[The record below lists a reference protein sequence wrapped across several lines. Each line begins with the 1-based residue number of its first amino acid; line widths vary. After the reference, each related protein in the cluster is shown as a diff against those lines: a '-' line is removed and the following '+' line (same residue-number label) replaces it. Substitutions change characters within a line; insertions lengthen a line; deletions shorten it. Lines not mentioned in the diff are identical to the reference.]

1 MSGRKKWPRRGC
13 DAGEADVARPADA
26 RIQDAVF
33 VNSCKLSALQD
44 RLPLRWP
51 RAANTPASPKK
62 RYRSWYQYRPGNS
75 VSWVDDDEFE
85 LLLRLVDFSDLRDTL
100 AERLGWR
107 SAKGRVPFDPVSLF
121 LLTMWQ
127 IFNGWSRAKTLRNL
141 SKLRYQDYAERF
153 GFREGVFP
161 SEGGLRHFLTALGEN
176 STAQGESVTVE
187 QADQPI
193 QVAVQQLNRLLA
205 QAVALVRKSGVLSE
219 VAWQQALLC
228 PDGQIHEAASR
239 MRCQNVRE
247 SCYLPAPRPCPG
259 QEKGFRGCDCD
270 TPRCAQVCKRAT
282 PQDPQARFVWYTAD
296 NQDEEKEGEGF
307 YGYRSLP
314 LQLVDRER
322 RFSLTLLDDL
332 RPANQREEVPGTA
345 LLLQLAEH
353 YPDLKVETV
362 AGDAGYGYDVF
373 LHAVY
378 DHLKAR
384 RVIALRHHQTDQ
396 NHELWILRG
405 YDDRGRPICP
415 YGYSLV
421 ANGYDCKRQ
430 RSKWVC
436 QQACLKNAEPR
447 VHLPEVTYPPLDCP
461 YQDTSHPHG
470 RIVNLGERFPD
481 GSIRLARDV
490 PVGSPSWN
498 ARYHR
503 GRNAVEGRNAT
514 FEAWGFKR
522 LPVYG
527 LPRVTA
533 LVFLADVLNNLT
545 TMARLIREATL
556 AHHNP

>member
-1 MSGRKKWPRRGC
+1 
-13 DAGEADVARPADA
+13 
-26 RIQDAVF
+26 
-33 VNSCKLSALQD
+33 
-44 RLPLRWP
+44 
-51 RAANTPASPKK
+51 
-62 RYRSWYQYRPGNS
+62 
-75 VSWVDDDEFE
+75 
-85 LLLRLVDFSDLRDTL
+85 
-100 AERLGWR
+100 
-107 SAKGRVPFDPVSLF
+107 
-121 LLTMWQ
+121 
-127 IFNGWSRAKTLRNL
+127 
-141 SKLRYQDYAERF
+141 
-153 GFREGVFP
+153 
-161 SEGGLRHFLTALGEN
+161 
-176 STAQGESVTVE
+176 
-187 QADQPI
+187 
-193 QVAVQQLNRLLA
+193 
-205 QAVALVRKSGVLSE
+205 
-219 VAWQQALLC
+219 
-228 PDGQIHEAASR
+228 
-239 MRCQNVRE
+239 
-247 SCYLPAPRPCPG
+247 
-259 QEKGFRGCDCD
+259 
-270 TPRCAQVCKRAT
+270 VCKRAT

-396 NHELWILRG
+396 NQELWILRG